1 MTKKIVQ
8 ENKLNRGLGALLV
21 RAALGSAGVRI
32 VGMFFGFLVGV
43 QLARALGAEGYGVY
57 GLAMSI
63 VSIVAVPTEFGLP
76 QLLTREVAAA
86 QVNRNWGRLKGVISW
101 ASRTNLRVSITV
113 AFLVSFW
120 VFWVHGL
127 TSMQGLSVL
136 VGLLMVPVVGQSNL
150 RGAALRGLQHVVKG
164 QISEVL
170 IRPAFF
176 SIFLF
181 AAPFVWGALNPALA
195 MGVGGGAALV
205 SFFSATFLLRKKI
218 PHEIKDV
225 EPTLDSKGW
234 ISSALPM
241 AMTQGVHVLQGN
253 ASLLILGFFSTA
265 VTVGTF
271 RVATSVF
278 MLVGLPVSL
287 FNMVSGAIVSRIYAK
302 NDREALQFFL
312 ACLVFGMTLGT
323 VLIALPLVLFG
334 DQILGHVFGQEFV
347 SSTKP
352 LNVLCL
358 GMVFSA
364 AMGGN
369 VVCLNMCGY
378 ERRVTRAFLIS
389 FFFMTVTGVP
399 LVIYFGSVGAAVANA
414 TSMILWNSIL
424 CWDAKVLLGMDTSL
438 LVFIRNPKI
447 LRQKHRV

>member
-1 MTKKIVQ
+1 
-8 ENKLNRGLGALLV
+8 
-21 RAALGSAGVRI
+21 
-32 VGMFFGFLVGV
+32 
-43 QLARALGAEGYGVY
+43 
-57 GLAMSI
+57 
-63 VSIVAVPTEFGLP
+63 
-76 QLLTREVAAA
+76 
-86 QVNRNWGRLKGVISW
+86 
-101 ASRTNLRVSITV
+101 
-113 AFLVSFW
+113 
-120 VFWVHGL
+120 
-127 TSMQGLSVL
+127 
-136 VGLLMVPVVGQSNL
+136 
-150 RGAALRGLQHVVKG
+150 
-164 QISEVL
+164 
-170 IRPAFF
+170 
-176 SIFLF
+176 
-181 AAPFVWGALNPALA
+181 
-195 MGVGGGAALV
+195 
-205 SFFSATFLLRKKI
+205 
-218 PHEIKDV
+218 
-225 EPTLDSKGW
+225 LDSKGW